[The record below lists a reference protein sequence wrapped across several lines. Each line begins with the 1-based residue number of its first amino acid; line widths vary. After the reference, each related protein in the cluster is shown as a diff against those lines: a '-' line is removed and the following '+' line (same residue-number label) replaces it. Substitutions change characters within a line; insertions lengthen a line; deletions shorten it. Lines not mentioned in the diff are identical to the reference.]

1 MQEKLEKV
9 YCPNIYTV
17 GCSKKTV
24 IVRICC
30 PIQYPCMY
38 SLLATDYIQMRIIIH
53 AHDPNLFMYL

>member
-30 PIQYPCMY
+30 PIQ
-38 SLLATDYIQMRIIIH
+38 LLATDYIQKGIIIH